1 MSDNKD
7 THTTTEAASQADL
20 GSENHDDVD
29 TAWEFLNSHRAIT
42 TAEDT
47 DAVDIDA
54 LRRKIDWHIVPLMFA
69 CYLMQFLDK
78 VILNV
83 RIIPPPPK
91 PISASGVQTD
101 RFSLPDCVQYAAV
114 MGLKQDLNLQGNDF
128 SNIATFLFVG
138 LLCFEVV
145 NVYFLQAVPAAKWLG
160 FNVTLWGVA
169 TACGA
174 AAYNYRTLLVT
185 RVFLGMFEATIG
197 PSLML
202 ISSQWYTKSEQALR
216 FSFWYTGLGIGQI
229 LGGAISYGFQHIAPG
244 QASLEGWRI
253 MFVTL
258 GCVTVTIGLSTALFI
273 PDTPMQAGWLSD
285 ADKVAL
291 LKHTGIQS
299 RKFRPK
305 EILEALCDPQLYL
318 MLLSVV
324 LLSVS
329 SGVVTTYSA
338 TLIAN
343 LGYDSK
349 HAALMNMPSGAVSIF
364 FTLLVGFGVRKQSH
378 RWAWIIGC
386 IIPAIIGG
394 ALMSFLPATNRSGIL
409 AGLYLVNAVVA
420 PLAIFYNW
428 TAANF
433 GGATKRAFA
442 AAIVSGSFSLGNI
455 IGPQTFQSRDA
466 PDFRPAKLAVMGTQ
480 AGCAATTFALFL
492 YYACQNKRRGSRAE
506 QRESEFLSP
515 EAWSTMTDR
524 ENKQFRYIY

>member
-1 MSDNKD
+1 MSDKND
-7 THTTTEAASQADL
+7 TQTATDAMTRNGLDSK
-20 GSENHDDVD
+20 NHGGID
-29 TAWEFLNSHRAIT
+29 TAWEFLNRHRDT
-42 TAEDT
+42 KTAEDA
-47 DAVDIDA
+47 DAVGTNA

-78 VILNV
+78 VILN
-83 RIIPPPPK
+83 
-91 PISASGVQTD
+91 
-101 RFSLPDCVQYAAV
+101 YAAV
-114 MGLKQDLNLQGNDF
+114 MGLRQDLDLQGNDF

-145 NVYFLQAVPAAKWLG
+145 NVYFLQVVPAAKWLG
-160 FNVTLWGVA
+160 LNVTSWGVA

-174 AAYNYRTLLVT
+174 AAHNYQTLLVT

-197 PSLML
+197 PSLIL
-202 ISSQWYTKSEQALR
+202 ISSQWYTKSEQAPR

-258 GCVTVTIGLSTALFI
+258 GCVIVTIGLSTALFI

-291 LKHTGIQS
+291 LKHVSINQTGIQS
-299 RKFRPK
+299 RRFRPK

-386 IIPAIIGG
+386 LIPAIIGG
-394 ALMSFLPATNRSGIL
+394 ALMSFLPVTNRNGIL
-409 AGLYLVNAVVA
+409 AGLYLVNTVVA

-492 YYACQNKRRGSRAE
+492 YYTWQNKRRGSRTE
-506 QRESEFLSP
+506 RSESDFLSP
-515 EAWSTMTDR
+515 EAWSTMTDS